1 MANAHYV
8 TNAEPL
14 SPAPFLALPLG
25 AIRPQGWLRQQ
36 LVLQAAGLTGHLEEV
51 WDSVGPDS
59 GWLGGPGEN
68 WERGPYY
75 LDGLVPLAHL
85 LQDEG
90 LLAKA
95 QRWLE
100 WTLNSQ
106 TPDGFF
112 GPADNPDWW
121 PRMVMLKALLQH
133 QEVTGD
139 PRVIP
144 FMTRYFRY
152 QAAHLPQRPLESW
165 GAARAAE
172 NILAVYWLYNRTGDS
187 FLLPLAE
194 ELHRQGLDWAGLFA
208 EWPYTRPIGFYYDFK
223 RMSAEIAAYPVAKE
237 LMRYY
242 THHVVNVAMGIKNP
256 GLFYQ
261 QSHNE
266 RHRAAVRQ
274 GIESLMRYH
283 GHVAGIFSGDE
294 HLSGRSPAQGTE
306 LCAVVEYMFSLQVL
320 LRSLGDVYL
329 ADALE
334 KVAYNALP
342 ATLTADLCAHQY
354 DQQANQVLVSV
365 AERGWYNNDPDAN
378 LFGLEPNFGCC
389 TANLHQGWPK
399 FVQSLWLATP
409 EGGLAAAVYA
419 PCRVTAQV
427 GEGIEVT
434 VEEETA
440 YPFDGTV
447 QLTVR
452 CSQPAHF
459 PLQLR
464 IPSWCEGALV
474 TVQGKAS
481 EQAPGGCFHTLE
493 RTWNDGDEVTLR
505 LPMPVRL
512 STWYNNSIGVERG
525 PLVFALRIEEDWRK
539 LRGEE
544 PFADWE
550 VHPASPWN
558 YALVVDPQEPEQGFD
573 LEQSDVSG
581 QPFDLAQAPL
591 LLRARAR
598 RLSGWGMEAHSAAP
612 PPASP
617 VAPTGPLEEVT
628 LIPYGAARLRIAE
641 FPYSEE

>member
-1 MANAHYV
+1 MPNAHDAV
-8 TNAEPL
+8 NAGAL
-14 SPAPFLALPLG
+14 LPAPFRALPLG
-25 AIRPQGWLRQQ
+25 AIRPAGWLLRQ
-36 LVLQAAGLTGHLEEV
+36 LGLQADGLTGHLEEV
-51 WDSVGPDS
+51 WDSVGPES

-85 LQDEG
+85 LQDEA

-95 QRWLE
+95 RRWLD

-106 TPDGFF
+106 TADGFF

-133 QEVTGD
+133 QEATGD

-152 QAAHLPQRPLESW
+152 QAAHLPERPLQGW

-172 NILAVYWLYNRTGDS
+172 NILAVYWLHERTGAG

-194 ELHRQGLDWAGLFA
+194 ELFRQGLDWADLFSA
-208 EWPYTRPIGFYYDFK
+208 WPYTRPIGFYYDFR
-223 RMSAEIAAYPVAKE
+223 RMIAETPSFPVAQE
-237 LMRYY
+237 LMRYH

-256 GLFYQ
+256 GLRYRR
-261 QSHNE
+261 SHDE
-266 RHRAAVRQ
+266 GHRAAVHQ

-283 GHVAGIFSGDE
+283 GHVTGIFSGDE
-294 HLSGRSPAQGTE
+294 HLSGRSPSQGTE

-320 LRSLGDVYL
+320 LRTLGDVYL

-342 ATLTADLCAHQY
+342 ATLTADLRAHQY
-354 DQQANQVLVSV
+354 DQQPNQVLVSL
-365 AERGWYNNDPDAN
+365 AERAWYNNGPEAN

-399 FVQSLWLATP
+399 FVQSLWLATA

-419 PCRVTAQV
+419 PCRVTAPV
-427 GEGIEVT
+427 ASGVEVT

-447 QLTVR
+447 HLTLRCPQPVR
-452 CSQPAHF
+452 F

-464 IPSWCEGALV
+464 IPGWCEGALV
-474 TVQGKAS
+474 AVQGEVS
-481 EQAPGGCFHTLE
+481 EQVPGGRFHTLE
-493 RTWNDGDEVTLR
+493 RTWRDGDEVILH
-505 LPMPVRL
+505 LPLPVRL
-512 STWYNNSIGVERG
+512 SSWYNNSVGVERG
-525 PLVFALRIEEDWRK
+525 PLVFALRIAEDWRK

-558 YALVVDPQEPEQGFD
+558 YALVVDRQAPEPCFH
-573 LEQSDVSG
+573 LEQRPVAG
-581 QPFDLAQAPL
+581 QPFDPAQAPL
-591 LLRARAR
+591 LLRAQAR
-598 RLSGWGMEAHSAAP
+598 RLSGWGMEGHSAAP
-612 PPASP
+612 PPPSP
-617 VAPTGPLEEVT
+617 VPAAGPLEEVT

-641 FPYSEE
+641 FPYCEA